1 MIEERLSDGGRPAQN
16 PQRKEAARRLDRSS
30 VGTQQKG
37 LRMPHRMGFNVD
49 KLEEFNKFAADNPN
63 DVLLGITAKTIWDGE
78 GGGSLAKIGPWE
90 MAGNSVSKPTR
101 DYSIQFGAWK
111 EVEEALGV
119 EKAMDRIEPVE
130 VALAAVS
137 ACVNTAIAINAARE
151 GVAYDGLEITTK
163 AMVDPRVLV
172 GVLPA
177 EEAASCL
184 QSVEMTIEVQGDVS
198 DADKQKI
205 ADMAKRSPVHAMIS
219 NANNLVTTIT

>member
-1 MIEERLSDGGRPAQN
+1 MAAAGAVFAERGGTRDLDRLSN
-16 PQRKEAARRLDRSS
+16 S
-30 VGTQQKG
+30 TQQKG
-37 LRMPHRMGFNVD
+37 AHMAHRLGFDVD

-63 DVLLGITAKTIWDGE
+63 DVLLGITARTIWEGE

-90 MAGNSVSKPTR
+90 MAGNTISKPTR

-111 EVEEALGV
+111 EVEEAIGV

-130 VALAAVS
+130 ATLAAVS

-163 AMVDPRVLV
+163 ATVDPRVLL
-172 GVLPA
+172 GILPV

-184 QSVEMTIEVQGDVS
+184 QSVEMSIEVQGDVS
-198 DADKQKI
+198 DADKKRI
-205 ADMAKRSPVHAMIS
+205 LEMAERSPVSAMIK
-219 NANNLVTTIT
+219 NANNLVTTVS